1 LYLDRLGCWNLPGAQ
16 QVVGFGMSK
25 IGVLLVEKELENIR
39 EYKVYNGK
47 KKY

>member
-1 LYLDRLGCWNLPGAQ
+1 MRSRLLDLGCRRLG
-16 QVVGFGMSK
+16 
-25 IGVLLVEKELENIR
+25 LLVEKELENIR